1 MRADSG
7 GQLDTTRKEC
17 PSPANAPPP
26 PPPPPSREESA
37 VARADEGSAT
47 EDRGHEEDAALASV
61 LQRRREELKADL
73 DAVVENARGADNAE
87 ASARG

>member
-1 MRADSG
+1 MHRAYDRAFAAVYGDS
-7 GQLDTTRKEC
+7 
-17 PSPANAPPP
+17 NAV
-26 PPPPPSREESA
+26 SAFKSTFEESA

-73 DAVVENARGADNAE
+73 DAVVENAGGADIAE
-87 ASARG
+87 ASVRG